1 MGATW
6 PAAPAEPQ
14 LPLGQ
19 TDSGTGRGQPWDR
32 RALVS
37 PPVLTLGPQR
47 HGPNVPMCLEETG
60 RQCSHRASPGPGEFF
75 GNDSAFPAHG
85 PALLW
90 QAGWAWSGPVP
101 APSWASL
108 VEP

>member
-37 PPVLTLGPQR
+37 PPGPHTGAPAAWPER
-47 HGPNVPMCLEETG
+47 PHVPG
-60 RQCSHRASPGPGEFF
+60 
-75 GNDSAFPAHG
+75 GNGTSVFSQG
-85 PALLW
+85 
-90 QAGWAWSGPVP
+90 QSG
-101 APSWASL
+101 SW
-108 VEP
+108 